1 MEYTEQEKIVNAD
14 DGEGGWVD
22 THPSNDI
29 LNEENMTA
37 QMHNEEKVLL
47 RQLIKKIWNYLHF
60 IFYILLLQSD
70 SEIMCGKLEQS
81 LDGMNFDDDE
91 GEAAA
96 MEDSD
101 LEDEADE
108 VFKLYSKSNLSM
120 NQFKINFCQ
129 YFRLKW
135 KLYLSVKA
143 HPKYLKLV
151 GK

>member
-1 MEYTEQEKIVNAD
+1 
-14 DGEGGWVD
+14 
-22 THPSNDI
+22 
-29 LNEENMTA
+29 
-37 QMHNEEKVLL
+37 
-47 RQLIKKIWNYLHF
+47 
-60 IFYILLLQSD
+60 
-70 SEIMCGKLEQS
+70 MCGKLEQS

-129 YFRLKW
+129 YFRLK
-135 KLYLSVKA
+135 
-143 HPKYLKLV
+143 
-151 GK
+151 